1 MDLIL
6 LLILFV
12 AFNSML
18 VWVFLRSRKKF
29 IRKMQVPV
37 RIVFYCIYALIFL
50 IGNYSMAS
58 VFINLLR

>member
-1 MDLIL
+1 MNMKDMCCMVLHRI
-6 LLILFV
+6 
-12 AFNSML
+12 SHT
-18 VWVFLRSRKKF
+18 VFLRSRKKF